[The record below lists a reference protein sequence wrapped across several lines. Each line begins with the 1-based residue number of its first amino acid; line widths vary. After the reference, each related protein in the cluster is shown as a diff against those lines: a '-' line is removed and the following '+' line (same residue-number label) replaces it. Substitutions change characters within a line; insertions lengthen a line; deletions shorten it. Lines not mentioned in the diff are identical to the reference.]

1 MKMILSLVIIY
12 LIINGFLQLFLVNWI
27 LQRNKKIT
35 MLLVD
40 YYRKL
45 DMGEESVSNYEPK
58 KQ

>member
-1 MKMILSLVIIY
+1 MKMILSLIIIY

-45 DMGEESVSNYEPK
+45 DMGEDSVSNYEPK

>member
-1 MKMILSLVIIY
+1 MLLSLIIIY

-40 YYRKL
+40 YYHKL
-45 DMGEESVSNYEPK
+45 DMGEESISNYEPK
-58 KQ
+58 K

>member
-1 MKMILSLVIIY
+1 MILSLVIIY

-45 DMGEESVSNYEPK
+45 DMGEDLVSKHEPNK
-58 KQ
+58 

>member
-45 DMGEESVSNYEPK
+45 DMGEDLVSKHEPNK
-58 KQ
+58 

>member
-1 MKMILSLVIIY
+1 MILSLIIIY

-45 DMGEESVSNYEPK
+45 DMGERSVSNYEPK